1 MFSGDLSHSSN
12 FSQMSAWTHKLTKH
26 VFGHNSKMKM
36 YLIIVMFNRD
46 I

>member
-12 FSQMSAWTHKLTKH
+12 FSQTSATHKLTKH
-26 VFGHNSKMKM
+26 VVGHNSKMKM